1 MTIEDVEILDRHT
14 IAVLNDNN
22 YPGTGGRG
30 ADVRD
35 VNEYL
40 EIDLGTKLDVDRR
53 LLPRRVTALLRARA
67 AMQQRRTSGALLLAL
82 ATP

>member
-1 MTIEDVEILDRHT
+1 MDLPNPHGWAASAILHVPYVTIEDVEILDRHT

-30 ADVRD
+30 ADVTD

-40 EIDLGTKLDVDRR
+40 EIDLGTKLDVDKR
-53 LLPRRVTALLRARA
+53 LLPRR
-67 AMQQRRTSGALLLAL
+67 
-82 ATP
+82 